1 MKSLLVVSILVAMT
15 ASTLAQTT
23 RTTSPEGTMSES
35 QKGGPASRESKPNA
49 GGQETVT
56 KGAGPTSAKHRTRHR
71 RLRRNTSTKIV
82 SVVCACGQT
91 ALAQKPPALAG
102 AFSLRIQMELRHEG
116 VQKGTPW
123 NVFWLADLFIHR
135 GRWKGVPNANAF
147 QAKRF

>member
-56 KGAGPTSAKHRTRHR
+56 KGAGPTSATPSTGRGTGAAGGRRHQ
-71 RLRRNTSTKIV
+71 NI

-91 ALAQKPPALAG
+91 VLAFPALG
-102 AFSLRIQMELRHEG
+102 G
-116 VQKGTPW
+116 
-123 NVFWLADLFIHR
+123 LFIQ
-135 GRWKGVPNANAF
+135 V
-147 QAKRF
+147 

>member
-56 KGAGPTSAKHRTRHR
+56 KGAGLTSATP
-71 RLRRNTSTKIV
+71 STGRGTG
-82 SVVCACGQT
+82 A
-91 ALAQKPPALAG
+91 AG
-102 AFSLRIQMELRHEG
+102 
-116 VQKGTPW
+116 GTP
-123 NVFWLADLFIHR
+123 AP
-135 GRWKGVPNANAF
+135 K
-147 QAKRF
+147 